1 MEEKHRRSILLIG
14 PMGVGKSTIGEALAR
29 HYGLPLV
36 ELDDLRKELYAKMP
50 GYSRDE
56 ERAIY
61 ESNGDLHAYY
71 EPFETQQIEWVLE
84 REEPSVFD
92 FGGGH
97 TIKTDMYFQRILV
110 SFEPYRNVIFLSVS
124 PNNEKTIAELHF
136 ETREGIDSRILD
148 QYNLL
153 NRKIIES
160 ECNARLAKYVVYRD
174 GKTVEETLMEIIN
187 WIDDDKKDVESK

>member
-36 ELDDLRKELYAKMP
+36 ALDDLRKELYAKMP

-56 ERAIY
+56 ERSIY
-61 ESNGDLHAYY
+61 ESNGDLHTYY
-71 EPFETQQIEWVLE
+71 EPFETQQIEWVLD
-84 REEPSVFD
+84 RDEPSVFD

-97 TIKTDMYFQRILV
+97 TVKSEKYFQRILV
-110 SFEPYRNVIFLSVS
+110 SFAPYENVIFLTIS
-124 PNNEKTIAELHF
+124 PNNEKTIHELHF
-136 ETREGIDSRILD
+136 ESREGIDSRILN

-153 NRKIIES
+153 NRTIIDS
-160 ECNARLAKYVVYRD
+160 ECNAKLAKHVVYRNE
-174 GKTVEETLMEIIN
+174 KTVDETLIEIIN
-187 WIDDDKKDVESK
+187 WIDHDKELELK